1 MAAETNLNHLEG
13 GEVSLPPQV
22 LLHLGSES
30 RDEVVGVHD
39 DVDQG
44 VDGASEGLVAAR
56 KPAAQRPREDG
67 HDPMMD
73 HLFRDA
79 IKLFMAVK

>member
-1 MAAETNLNHLEG
+1 M
-13 GEVSLPPQV
+13 
-22 LLHLGSES
+22 
-30 RDEVVGVHD
+30 
-39 DVDQG
+39 DQG

-73 HLFRDA
+73 HLFRDS
-79 IKLFMAVK
+79 IKLVMAVK